1 MVVGGRGTWIE
12 VLDLWVTGP
21 MRMVW
26 YTEQVLEP
34 ERGVQYLGMS
44 NVLLV
49 VKSREIQSDW
59 VGTNTKFRN

>member
-1 MVVGGRGTWIE
+1 MVVGGRGTRIE